1 MPDGI
6 EIYFSASLAPGQREI
21 VEQSIASAAE
31 RTRAEADAARE
42 RAVEE
47 DKLHDA
53 ITARLAKPSGPRSC
67 RGARRGRHAAIQ
79 G

>member
-31 RTRAEADAARE
+31 RTRAEADTARE
-42 RAVEE
+42 RAAE
-47 DKLHDA
+47 
-53 ITARLAKPSGPRSC
+53 G
-67 RGARRGRHAAIQ
+67 GQAA
-79 G
+79 

>member
-1 MPDGI
+1 MPEGI

-42 RAVEE
+42 RAAEE

-53 ITARLAKPSGPRSC
+53 ITARLAKLIRADPGV
-67 RGARRGRHAAIQ
+67 AE
-79 G
+79 

>member
-6 EIYFSASLAPGQREI
+6 EIYFSTSLAPVQREI
-21 VEQSIASAAE
+21 VEQSIASAE

-42 RAVEE
+42 QAAEE
-47 DKLHDA
+47 DKQHDA

-67 RGARRGRHAAIQ
+67 RSARRGRHAAIQ